1 MEWESGRP
9 TAKPDRVTVGG
20 RIRRVV
26 VAPDS
31 FKGSATAR
39 VAAEALA
46 RGLRRALPGVQVE
59 TVPMADGGEGTVEAV
74 VEATGG
80 RYVRTRVVGPL
91 GEPVWARFGIVGDGS
106 TAVIEMASASGL
118 PLVPPH
124 RRNPMVT
131 TTFGT
136 GELIRA
142 ALDEGVR
149 RILVGIGGSATVDG
163 GAGAAQALGVGLLD
177 AEGRPL
183 GFGGGELGRLARIDM
198 AGRDPRLAEVEVLVA
213 CDVTNPLYGP
223 EGAAAVYGPQKGATP
238 EMVAL
243 LDRHLRHLA
252 DLIRRDLGVDVSTLP
267 GGGAAGGL
275 GAGLV
280 AFCGARLLPGVQL
293 VMEAV
298 RLQERLAGA
307 DLVVTGEGAIDRQ
320 TRFGKTPA
328 GVGLLARRLG
338 VPAVAVVG
346 TIGDDVDEEVL
357 QACGLDAVLSMV
369 PGPMALDEA
378 MARSEQLLERA
389 GERLGWLLRLEQGRQ
404 GGGLSL

>member
-1 MEWESGRP
+1 M
-9 TAKPDRVTVGG
+9 TGG
-20 RIRRVV
+20 GWIRRVV

-31 FKGSATAR
+31 FKGSVSAR
-39 VAAEALA
+39 VAAESLA
-46 RGLRRALPGVQVE
+46 RGLRRALAGAQVE

-80 RYVRTRVVGPL
+80 RYVQTRVVGPL

-106 TAVIEMASASGL
+106 AAVIEMASASGL
-118 PLVPPH
+118 PLVPAG

-163 GAGAAQALGVGLLD
+163 GAGAAQALGVRLLD

-238 EMVAL
+238 DMVPI

-252 DLIRRDLGVDVSTLP
+252 DLIRRDLGVDVSALP

-280 AFCGARLLPGVQL
+280 AFCGARLRPGVEL

-298 RLQERLAGA
+298 RLEERLSGA
-307 DLVVTGEGAIDRQ
+307 DLVVTGEGTMDRQ

-328 GVGLLARRLG
+328 GVGSLARHLG

-346 TIGDDVDEEVL
+346 SIGDDVDEEVL
-357 QACGLDAVLSMV
+357 QACGLDAVLSLV
-369 PGPMALDEA
+369 PGPMELEQA

-389 GERLGWLLRLEQGRQ
+389 AERLGWLLRLGHRRT
-404 GGGLSL
+404 GGGP

>member
-1 MEWESGRP
+1 M
-9 TAKPDRVTVGG
+9 TGG
-20 RIRRVV
+20 GWIRRVV

-31 FKGSATAR
+31 FKGSASAR

-80 RYVRTRVVGPL
+80 RYVQTRVVGPL

-106 TAVIEMASASGL
+106 TAVIEMAAASGL

-163 GAGAAQALGVGLLD
+163 GAGAAQALGVRLLD

-183 GFGGGELGRLARIDM
+183 GFGGGELGRLARIEM

-238 EMVAL
+238 EMVAI

-280 AFCGARLLPGVQL
+280 AFCGARLSPGVQL

-298 RLQERLAGA
+298 RLQQRLAGA
-307 DLVVTGEGAIDRQ
+307 DLVVTGEGAMDRQ

-346 TIGDDVDEEVL
+346 TIGDDVDEDVL

-369 PGPMALDEA
+369 PGPMPLDEA

-389 GERLGWLLRLEQGRQ
+389 GERLGWLLRLEQGRKA
-404 GGGLSL
+404 GGPS